1 MLNIDCPY
9 CGLRNE
15 TEFSCGGEA
24 HITRPVSNNLLSKKE
39 WSEYLFS
46 RHNPKGVFLERWVH
60 TSGCRKWFNIV
71 RNTMTNE
78 IYETYKIGTKPK
90 SLTGKEAYKNNW
102 RRHSKAETNKVEKN
116 NVEK

>member
-1 MLNIDCPY
+1 MLYIDCPY

-24 HITRPVSNNLLSKKE
+24 HITRPVSNDLLSKKE

-60 TSGCRKWFNIV
+60 TSGCRKWFNLV
-71 RNTMTNE
+71 RNTITNE
-78 IYETYKIGTKPK
+78 IYEIYQIGCHPKTYEGR
-90 SLTGKEAYKNNW
+90 LAFKNNW
-102 RRHSKAETNKVEKN
+102 RRMSKAELINLENHNATK
-116 NVEK
+116 